1 MQLLETDRLL
11 LRPFTLDDAE
21 GLYAYASHP
30 EVGPPAGW
38 RPHRSVEESRQVIEN
53 IFVPSDALAV
63 LRKSDGRLIGS
74 AGFVDRHR
82 AELGT
87 PSEEIGYSLARDCWG
102 QGLIPEAVKEI
113 IRHAFADL
121 GYQVRTAHHPDAD
134 LKYTRFALP
143 TRFPASGCTKTDPL
157 IPHPPLTHRTL
168 LRPSHQS
175 CPRRLRH
182 PKLVSYPSGRYIY
195 IHHSGYDPYGSPDS
209 GSSQGLGQN

>member
-53 IFVPSDALAV
+53 IFIPSDALAV

-113 IRHAFADL
+113 GAVVEGYYAAATAKTLADKT
-121 GYQVRTAHHPDAD
+121 GVEMPITEAAYQVLYHGKDPRAVITE
-134 LKYTRFALP
+134 LMTRAKKHEIEE
-143 TRFPASGCTKTDPL
+143 SW
-157 IPHPPLTHRTL
+157 
-168 LRPSHQS
+168 
-175 CPRRLRH
+175 
-182 PKLVSYPSGRYIY
+182 V
-195 IHHSGYDPYGSPDS
+195 
-209 GSSQGLGQN
+209 